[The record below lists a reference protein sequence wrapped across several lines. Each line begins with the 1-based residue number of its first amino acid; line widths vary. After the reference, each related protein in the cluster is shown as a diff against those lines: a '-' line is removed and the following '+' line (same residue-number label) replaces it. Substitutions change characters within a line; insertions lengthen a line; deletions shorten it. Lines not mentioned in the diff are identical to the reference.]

1 MKKPINTQFDI
12 SACLLFSFA
21 RIFDRNIRPKL
32 AGINVKLIIGMS
44 VEISVYSG
52 NIDSAIVGITKAPK
66 IAKNEMIINPNILT
80 SFVGAPD
87 ESSESVN
94 RKIDPGIIAKKD
106 KICIT
111 RK

>member
-1 MKKPINTQFDI
+1 MAN
-12 SACLLFSFA
+12 
-21 RIFDRNIRPKL
+21 IFDKNIKPKL
-32 AGINVKLIIGMS
+32 LGINAKLIIGMS
-44 VEISVYSG
+44 MENSVYSG
-52 NIDSAIVGITKAPK
+52 NIDSAIGGTAKAPK

-80 SFVGAPD
+80 SLVGAPD

-94 RKIDPGIIAKKD
+94 RNTDAGIIAKKD